1 MPIRSAVF
9 SLALAMVLPASVA
22 QGKPKLEFAYV
33 VLGTQGAV
41 ARAVYTDATT
51 CPSLALASQSGKS
64 TQPMSVRAL
73 PQSADPSGKKPA
85 FPVLVCELLIPSGTT
100 GAEIDKLRL
109 PLPPDTLA
117 AVAVIGDTGCRLK
130 ADKDADHDDEGT
142 FQDCDSKSAWPFS
155 TLAKNVAKRK
165 PQLLVHVGDYIYR
178 ESPCPKGDKGCKGS
192 PYGDNW
198 DTWKADFFKPAAPL
212 LAAAP
217 WIATRGNHEI
227 CARAGDGFMLF
238 LDPTLATDQK
248 PPACGALLDPLTVTV
263 GGQQFIMLDSSNA
276 PDECPD
282 SGCDTEDQQ
291 RARVPEARMQRQG
304 LCGPVRRDA
313 AGERRLAGE
322 PSPGV
327 GLQEQEPAEC
337 DAAGRARPM
346 ERQAAARFHA
356 RGRRPHPHLGNAEL
370 RGQTLTAIRHRQWR
384 HVARARHQG
393 QAQRQGNRRNNGDLQ
408 QIREQMGL
416 HDLHAEQEASRELEG
431 DLLLD
436 QGQRQVRL
444 QRHADRSVVPLIG
457 GPAFFGVD
465 GETWRAP
472 TP

>member
-1 MPIRSAVF
+1 MQIRRRSAFALV
-9 SLALAMVLPASVA
+9 LAVSVPASVA
-22 QGKPKLEFAYV
+22 QAKSKLEFAYV
-33 VLGTQGAV
+33 VLGAQGAV

-73 PQSADPSGKKPA
+73 PQSADASDKKPA
-85 FPVLVCELLIPSGTT
+85 FPVLVCELSIPAGTT
-100 GAEIDKLRL
+100 AAAVGKQKL
-109 PLPPDTLA
+109 PLPPDTLV

-155 TLAKNVAKRK
+155 TLAKNVTKRK

-282 SGCDTEDQQ
+282 SGCDTKTSN
-291 RARVPEARMQRQG
+291 APECPKPGCSAKAYAEQLAAMQPADGAWLVSHR
-304 LCGPVRRDA
+304 PVWGFKNKSQLNA
-313 AGERRLAGE
+313 TL
-322 PSPGV
+322 
-327 GLQEQEPAEC
+327 
-337 DAAGRARPM
+337 
-346 ERQAAARFHA
+346 QAALGQWNGKLPPGFTLAVAGHIHIWETLSFSDQRSPQFVIGNGGTSLAHA
-356 RGRRPHPHLGNAEL
+356 IKGK
-370 RGQTLTAIRHRQWR
+370 
-384 HVARARHQG
+384 
-393 QAQRQGNRRNNGDLQ
+393 
-408 QIREQMGL
+408 
-416 HDLHAEQEASRELEG
+416 
-431 DLLLD
+431 LD
-436 QGQRQVRL
+436 GKE
-444 QRHADRSVVPLIG
+444 IG
-457 GPAFFGVD
+457 GTTVSASKSASKWGFTIFTPNKKQAATWTATYYSTKGNDKFTCTVQPTGVSC
-465 GETWRAP
+465 P
-472 TP
+472 

>member
-1 MPIRSAVF
+1 MPIRSAAF
-9 SLALAMVLPASVA
+9 ALALATVAPASVA
-22 QGKPKLEFAYV
+22 QAKSKLEFAYV
-33 VLGTQGAV
+33 VLGSQGAV
-41 ARAVYTDATT
+41 ARAVYTDATDL
-51 CPSLALASQSGKS
+51 PLPRASLAIGKEHA
-64 TQPMSVRAL
+64 TDERAR
-73 PQSADPSGKKPA
+73 PAAHQRRTRSRA
-85 FPVLVCELLIPSGTT
+85 FPVLVCELLIPAGTT
-100 GAEIDKLRL
+100 AAAIGKQKL

-130 ADKDADHDDEGT
+130 ADKDADHDDDGK

-238 LDPTLATDQK
+238 LDPRLATDQK
-248 PPACGALLDPLTVTV
+248 PPACGALLDPADRHGRQPAVHHA
-263 GGQQFIMLDSSNA
+263 GFEQRARRMPGQRVRH
-276 PDECPD
+276 
-282 SGCDTEDQQ
+282 EDQQ

-304 LCGPVRRDA
+304 LCGPVRRNRRSEA
-313 AGERRLAGE
+313 HGRRLAGE
-322 PSPGV
+322 PSSGV

-337 DAAGRARPM
+337 DAAGRARPV
-346 ERQAAARFHA
+346 ERQAAARLHA

-370 RGQTLTAIRHRQWR
+370 FGPTLTAVRASAMAGRR
-384 HVARARHQG
+384 LRTPSRASSTARRSAE
-393 QAQRQGNRRNNGDLQ
+393 RR
-408 QIREQMGL
+408 
-416 HDLHAEQEASRELEG
+416 
-431 DLLLD
+431 
-436 QGQRQVRL
+436 
-444 QRHADRSVVPLIG
+444 
-457 GPAFFGVD
+457 
-465 GETWRAP
+465 
-472 TP
+472 

>member
-1 MPIRSAVF
+1 MWCWARRAP
-9 SLALAMVLPASVA
+9 
-22 QGKPKLEFAYV
+22 
-33 VLGTQGAV
+33 V

-51 CPSLALASQSGKS
+51 CPSLALASQSANEHATDERARLAAKRR
-64 TQPMSVRAL
+64 SVRQEAGL
-73 PQSADPSGKKPA
+73 SGSGVRVADP
-85 FPVLVCELLIPSGTT
+85 LRHDQR
-100 GAEIDKLRL
+100 EIGKLRL

-155 TLAKNVAKRK
+155 TLAENVAKRK

-282 SGCDTEDQQ
+282 SGCDTNHDQQ
-291 RARVPEARMQRQG
+291 LRPSARSP
-304 LCGPVRRDA
+304 DA
-313 AGERRLAGE
+313 APRPMRDQFAAMQPANGAWLVT

-346 ERQAAARFHA
+346 ERQAAAGFTLAVAGHIHIWETLSFADKRSPQFVI
-356 RGRRPHPHLGNAEL
+356 GNGGTSLAH
-370 RGQTLTAIRHRQWR
+370 AIRQLN
-384 HVARARHQG
+384 G
-393 QAQRQGNRRNNGDLQ
+393 KEIGERR
-408 QIREQMGL
+408 
-416 HDLHAEQEASRELEG
+416 
-431 DLLLD
+431 
-436 QGQRQVRL
+436 
-444 QRHADRSVVPLIG
+444 
-457 GPAFFGVD
+457 
-465 GETWRAP
+465 
-472 TP
+472 